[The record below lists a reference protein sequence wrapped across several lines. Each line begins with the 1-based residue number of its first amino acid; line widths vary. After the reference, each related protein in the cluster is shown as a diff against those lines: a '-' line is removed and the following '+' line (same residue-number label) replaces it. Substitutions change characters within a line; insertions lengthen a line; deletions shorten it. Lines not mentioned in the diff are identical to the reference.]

1 MIDNFLLTP
10 PTPDQEKL
18 WVEELRAVFSD
29 FQEELDA
36 SLGSN
41 LLVSDVRTTYS
52 KAQATCR
59 EMGMNLGN
67 VEVRETYLT
76 TFFSDNFIKRETER
90 GYRHYQ

>member
-59 EMGMNLGN
+59 EMGMNLGS
-67 VEVRETYLT
+67 VIVGEAFITTY
-76 TFFSDNFIKRETER
+76 FSDNFIKRKTGR
-90 GYRHYQ
+90 GYRHNQ